1 MEAIN
6 GNSKSFSFWPYR
18 RAAIFLYVND
28 VISRKEFIELWRSVY
43 GKD

>member
-6 GNSKSFSFWPYR
+6 GNSKTFSFWPYR
-18 RAAIFLYVND
+18 HVAILLYTKG
-28 VISRKEFIELWRSVY
+28 VISRKEFIELWRLVY